1 MLSVKKDKKDE
12 IIEQMQTRSTEL
24 MSENS
29 RLQRDLTNGLEEITK
44 VRQECN
50 EINRECTSLKNS
62 LKDAEHQI

>member
-1 MLSVKKDKKDE
+1 MTKESECQERKEKQMISIKKDKKDE

-44 VRQECN
+44 VRQ
-50 EINRECTSLKNS
+50 
-62 LKDAEHQI
+62 